1 MDFYHVWTPWGD
13 EPDEEYLWEIFP
25 CTDGILLSKG
35 YVTPKLEEN
44 IVKYGGIN
52 NFLRWNGPVIG
63 DSGAWLYKYE
73 DEPPYSVRELL
84 DYYVK
89 LKIPIGAHLDHM
101 ILKTVRVDGIQRELT
116 PEEKKK
122 RWEITLDNARE
133 TVELLEKEKFNRL
146 KIIGV
151 AQGWDVNSYREAV
164 RRLLEMGYDYLGVGG
179 IARKPTSQLVTI
191 IESINNE
198 IDRLPSETRKKI
210 KLHLFGFAR
219 LRLIPFL
226 MKNRV
231 VSFDTAAPLRQAWES
246 GEHNY
251 HFANPWRSYTA
262 IRIRLTR
269 VKKVR
274 RGLEEVEKDT
284 LDTMY
289 SYARREVSMEFAL
302 KKLLDYERKIL
313 EIDCVESNKIEKVL
327 KLLEKRY
334 IRTLKDRPW
343 EKCSCH
349 VCREVGVDAIIFR
362 EGWRNG
368 SRAHHNVRQ
377 FYLEL
382 KSIEGSKG
390 SSDRVDKSN
399 NNEISAR

>member
-1 MDFYHVWTPWGD
+1 MDFYYVWTPWGD
-13 EPDEEYLWEIFP
+13 EPNEEYLWEIFP

-35 YVTPKLEEN
+35 YVTPKLEKN
-44 IVKYGGIN
+44 IVKCGGIN
-52 NFLRWNGPVIG
+52 NFLRWSGPVIG

-73 DEPPYSVRELL
+73 DEPPYTVRELL

-89 LKIPIGAHLDHM
+89 LKIPVGAHLDHM
-101 ILKTVRVDGIQRELT
+101 ILKTIRVDGVQRELT
-116 PEEKKK
+116 PEEKKR

-133 TVELLEKEKFNRL
+133 TIELLDKEKFNHL
-146 KIIGV
+146 QIIGV
-151 AQGWDVNSYREAV
+151 VQGWDVESYRVAA
-164 RRLLEMGYDYLGVGG
+164 RQLLEMGYNYLGVGG
-179 IARKPTSQLVTI
+179 IARKPTSQLVKI
-191 IESINNE
+191 VEAINKE
-198 IDRLPSETRKKI
+198 IGKLPSEKRRKI

-226 MKNRV
+226 MKRRV
-231 VSFDTAAPLRQAWES
+231 ASFDTAAPLRQAWES
-246 GEHNY
+246 GENNY

-274 RGLEEVEKDT
+274 KGLEDKERET
-284 LDTMY
+284 LEAMY
-289 SYARREVSMEFAL
+289 RYARKEVSMEYAL

-313 EIDCVESNKIEKVL
+313 EVDGVESDKINKILKV
-327 KLLEKRY
+327 LEKRY
-334 IRTLKDRPW
+334 IRTLKNRPW
-343 EKCSCH
+343 EKCDCP
-349 VCREVGVDAIIFR
+349 VCKEVGVDVIIFR

-382 KSIEGSKG
+382 NRIRKLGSE
-390 SSDRVDKSN
+390 N
-399 NNEISAR
+399 HACL

>member
-1 MDFYHVWTPWGD
+1 MDFYYVWTPWGD
-13 EPDEEYLWEIFP
+13 EPKEQYLWEIFP
-25 CTDGILLSKG
+25 CADGILLSKG
-35 YVTPKLEEN
+35 YVTPKLEKS
-44 IVKYGGIN
+44 IVKYGGIHE
-52 NFLRWNGPVIG
+52 FLRWKGPIIG

-89 LKIPIGAHLDHM
+89 LKIPVGAHLDHM
-101 ILKTVRVDGIQRELT
+101 ILKTLRVDGIQRELT

-179 IARKPTSQLVTI
+179 IARKPTSQLIKIV
-191 IESINNE
+191 EVINKE
-198 IDRLPSETRKKI
+198 IDTLPPEKRKRI

-269 VKKVR
+269 VKKLR
-274 RGLEEVEKDT
+274 LGLERMEKET
-284 LDTMY
+284 LETMY
-289 SYARREVSMEFAL
+289 KFARREVSLEFVL
-302 KKLLDYERKIL
+302 KRLLDYERKIL
-313 EIDCVESNKIEKVL
+313 GVDGIEPKKIDKIIEIL
-327 KLLEKRY
+327 RKRY
-334 IRTLKDRPW
+334 TTTLEDKPW
-343 EKCSCH
+343 EKCTCP

-368 SRAHHNVRQ
+368 SRAYHNVRQ

-382 KSIEGSKG
+382 ETIRNTNRG
-390 SSDRVDKSN
+390 
-399 NNEISAR
+399 

>member
-89 LKIPIGAHLDHM
+89 LRIPVGAHLDHM
-101 ILKTVRVDGIQRELT
+101 ILKTVRVDGVQRELT
-116 PEEKKK
+116 PEEKKR

-133 TVELLEKEKFNRL
+133 TIELLDKEKFNHFQ
-146 KIIGV
+146 IIGV
-151 AQGWDVNSYREAV
+151 VQGWDVESYRVAAGQ
-164 RRLLEMGYDYLGVGG
+164 LLEMGYDYLGVGG
-179 IARKPTSQLVTI
+179 IARKPTSQLVKIVETI
-191 IESINNE
+191 NKE
-198 IDRLPSETRKKI
+198 IDKLSSERRKRI

-226 MKNRV
+226 MKKRV

-269 VKKVR
+269 VEKVR
-274 RGLEEVEKDT
+274 KGLEEMEKET
-284 LDTMY
+284 LETMY
-289 SYARREVSMEFAL
+289 KFARNEVSLEFTL
-302 KKLLDYERKIL
+302 KKLLGYERKIL
-313 EIDCVESNKIEKVL
+313 EVDGVEKSKIEKIV
-327 KLLEKRY
+327 KVLEKRY
-334 IRTLKDRPW
+334 IRTLMDRPW
-343 EKCSCH
+343 EKCSCPI
-349 VCREVGVDAIIFR
+349 CKENGVDVIIFR

-368 SRAHHNVRQ
+368 SRAYHNVMQ
-377 FYLEL
+377 FYREL
-382 KSIEGSKG
+382 NRIRNK
-390 SSDRVDKSN
+390 R
-399 NNEISAR
+399 

>member
-35 YVTPKLEEN
+35 YVTPKLEES

-89 LKIPIGAHLDHM
+89 LRIPVGAHLDHM
-101 ILKTVRVDGIQRELT
+101 ILKTVNVDGVKRELT
-116 PEEKKK
+116 LEEKKK
-122 RWEITLDNARE
+122 RWQITLDNARE
-133 TVELLEKEKFNRL
+133 TIDLLSKEKFNHL
-146 KIIGV
+146 QIIGV
-151 AQGWDVNSYREAV
+151 VQGWDLESYRKAAKET
-164 RRLLEMGYDYLGVGG
+164 LKMGYTYLGIGG
-179 IARKPTSQLVTI
+179 VARKPSSQLLKIV
-191 IESINNE
+191 EVVNKE
-198 IDRLPSETRKKI
+198 IDRCVSRQRDRI
-210 KLHLFGFAR
+210 RLHLFGFAR
-219 LRLIPFL
+219 LHLIPFL
-226 MKNRV
+226 MKRRV

-269 VKKVR
+269 VKKTR
-274 RGLEEVEKDT
+274 KGLEKIEKET
-284 LDTMY
+284 LETMY
-289 SYARREVSMEFAL
+289 SFARREVSLEFTL
-302 KKLLDYERKIL
+302 TKLLDYERKIL
-313 EIDCVESNKIEKVL
+313 EVDGIEKSKIEKIV
-327 KLLEKRY
+327 KVLEKRY

-343 EKCSCH
+343 ERCDCP
-349 VCREVGVDAIIFR
+349 VCKENGVDVIIFR

-382 KSIEGSKG
+382 NKIKSI
-390 SSDRVDKSN
+390 SDT
-399 NNEISAR
+399 

>member
-1 MDFYHVWTPWGD
+1 MDFYYVWTPWGD
-13 EPDEEYLWEIFP
+13 EPKEQYLWEIFP

-44 IVKYGGIN
+44 IVKYGGIHE
-52 NFLRWNGPVIG
+52 FLRWKGPVIG
-63 DSGAWLYKYE
+63 DSGAWLYKNE

-84 DYYVK
+84 DYYIR
-89 LKIPIGAHLDHM
+89 LKIPVGAHLDHM
-101 ILKTVRVDGIQRELT
+101 ILKTIRVDGVQRELT
-116 PEEKKK
+116 PEEKKR

-133 TVELLEKEKFNRL
+133 TIELLDKEKFNHL
-146 KIIGV
+146 QIIGV
-151 AQGWDVNSYREAV
+151 VQGWDVESYRVAV
-164 RRLLEMGYDYLGVGG
+164 GQLLEMGYGYLGVGG
-179 IARKPTSQLVTI
+179 IARKPTSQLVKI
-191 IESINNE
+191 VEAINKE
-198 IDRLPSETRKKI
+198 IGKLPSERRRKI

-226 MKNRV
+226 MKKRV

-246 GEHNY
+246 GEYNY

-274 RGLEEVEKDT
+274 KGLEELEKET
-284 LDTMY
+284 LETMY
-289 SYARREVSMEFAL
+289 CYARKEVSMEYTL
-302 KKLLDYERKIL
+302 KKLLDYEREILGVDGVKSNQIDKIL
-313 EIDCVESNKIEKVL
+313 KV
-327 KLLEKRY
+327 LEKRY

-343 EKCSCH
+343 EKCSCP
-349 VCREVGVDAIIFR
+349 VCKEVGVDVIIFR

-382 KSIEGSKG
+382 NRIRNSK
-390 SSDRVDKSN
+390 VKT
-399 NNEISAR
+399 I

>member
-1 MDFYHVWTPWGD
+1 MDFYYVWTPWGD
-13 EPDEEYLWEIFP
+13 EPKEQYLWEIFP

-44 IVKYGGIN
+44 IVKYGGIHE
-52 NFLRWNGPVIG
+52 FLRWKGPVIG

-84 DYYVK
+84 DYYIR
-89 LKIPIGAHLDHM
+89 LKIPVGAHLDHM
-101 ILKTVRVDGIQRELT
+101 ILKTIRVDGVQRELT
-116 PEEKKK
+116 PEEKKR

-133 TVELLEKEKFNRL
+133 TIELLDKEKFNHL
-146 KIIGV
+146 QIIGV
-151 AQGWDVNSYREAV
+151 VQGWDVESYRVAV
-164 RRLLEMGYDYLGVGG
+164 GQLLEMGYDYLGVGG
-179 IARKPTSQLVTI
+179 IARKPTSQLVKI
-191 IESINNE
+191 VEAINKE
-198 IDRLPSETRKKI
+198 IGKLPSERRRKI

-226 MKNRV
+226 MKMRV

-269 VKKVR
+269 VKKLR
-274 RGLEEVEKDT
+274 LGLERMEKET
-284 LDTMY
+284 LETMY
-289 SYARREVSMEFAL
+289 KFARREVSLQHVL
-302 KKLLDYERKIL
+302 KNLLDYERKIL
-313 EIDCVESNKIEKVL
+313 EVDGIEPKKIDKIIEIL
-327 KLLEKRY
+327 RKRY
-334 IRTLKDRPW
+334 TTTLEDKPW
-343 EKCSCH
+343 EKCTCP
-349 VCREVGVDAIIFR
+349 VCKEVGVDAIIFR

-382 KSIEGSKG
+382 
-390 SSDRVDKSN
+390 N
-399 NNEISAR
+399 NIRNTNGG

>member
-63 DSGAWLYKYE
+63 DSGAWFYKYE
-73 DEPPYSVRELL
+73 DEPPCSVRELL

-89 LKIPIGAHLDHM
+89 LRIPVGAHLDHM
-101 ILKTVRVDGIQRELT
+101 ILKTVRVDGVQRELT
-116 PEEKKK
+116 PEEKKR

-133 TVELLEKEKFNRL
+133 TIELLNKEKFNHL
-146 KIIGV
+146 QIIGV
-151 AQGWDVNSYREAV
+151 VQGWDVESYRVAV
-164 RRLLEMGYDYLGVGG
+164 RQLLEMGYDYLGVGG
-179 IARKPTSQLVTI
+179 IARKPTSQLVKI
-191 IESINNE
+191 VEVINKE
-198 IDRLPSETRKKI
+198 TDRFPSERRKKI
-210 KLHLFGFAR
+210 RLHLFGFAR
-219 LRLIPFL
+219 LRVIPFL
-226 MKNRV
+226 MKMRV

-269 VKKVR
+269 VKKAR
-274 RGLEEVEKDT
+274 RGLEKLEKET
-284 LDTMY
+284 LEAMY
-289 SYARREVSMEFAL
+289 KFAKHESPL
-302 KKLLDYERKIL
+302 EYVLNKLLDYERKIL
-313 EIDCVESNKIEKVL
+313 EVDGVEPKKIDKIVEVL
-327 KLLEKRY
+327 RKRY
-334 IRTLKDRPW
+334 TRTLKDRPW
-343 EKCSCH
+343 EKCSCP
-349 VCREVGVDAIIFR
+349 VCREVGVDVIIFR

-382 KSIEGSKG
+382 EKIRKH
-390 SSDRVDKSN
+390 DNLNPR
-399 NNEISAR
+399 

>member
-1 MDFYHVWTPWGD
+1 MDFYYVWTPWGD
-13 EPDEEYLWEIFP
+13 EPKEQYLWEIFP

-35 YVTPKLEEN
+35 YVTPKLEES
-44 IVKYGGIN
+44 IVKYGGIHE
-52 NFLRWNGPVIG
+52 FLRWKGPIIG

-89 LKIPIGAHLDHM
+89 LKMSVGAHLDHM
-101 ILKTVRVDGIQRELT
+101 ILKTIRVDGVQRELT

-133 TVELLEKEKFNRL
+133 TIELLEKEKFNRL

-179 IARKPTSQLVTI
+179 IARKPTSQLIKIV
-191 IESINNE
+191 EVINKE
-198 IDRLPSETRKKI
+198 IDTLPPEKRKRI

-269 VKKVR
+269 VKKLR
-274 RGLEEVEKDT
+274 LGLERMEKET
-284 LDTMY
+284 LETMY
-289 SYARREVSMEFAL
+289 KFARREVSL
-302 KKLLDYERKIL
+302 KFVLKRLLDYERKIL
-313 EIDCVESNKIEKVL
+313 GVDGIEPKKIDKIIEIL
-327 KLLEKRY
+327 RKRY
-334 IRTLKDRPW
+334 TTTLEDKPW
-343 EKCSCH
+343 EKCTCP

-368 SRAHHNVRQ
+368 SRAYHNVRQ

-382 KSIEGSKG
+382 ETIRNTNRG
-390 SSDRVDKSN
+390 
-399 NNEISAR
+399 